1 MKEHTGIKMMNLI
14 HQLFRLHKESFRL
27 NDLTAL
33 ETRVLYLTYRLG
45 KEGQEH
51 VSVTTLKE
59 LMNVSHP
66 TISQVVS
73 KLEQKN
79 LIRKDKDKSDKRVS
93 IIKLTIKGQ
102 KKLDLTLESANKSFV
117 EMSERLGSE
126 KSKQFIS
133 ILEEMIQYYKEGGT
147 DEN

>member
-1 MKEHTGIKMMNLI
+1 MQEHTGIQMMNLI

-45 KEGQEH
+45 KEGKEH
-51 VSVTTLKE
+51 VSVTTLKQ

-73 KLEQKN
+73 KLQQKG
-79 LIRKDKDKSDKRVS
+79 LIRRDKDQSDKRIS
-93 IIKLTIKGQ
+93 IIKLTSEGQ
-102 KKLDLTLESANKSFV
+102 TKLDLAFKSANKSFV

-133 ILEEMIQYYKEGGT
+133 ILEEMIHYYKEGGQ
-147 DEN
+147 E